1 MADTDACR
9 RRRGRAASHAR
20 PSFRVR
26 LVRRLHRL
34 GLCALVI
41 CGCASS
47 DTEQAWRTASATR
60 PRDASDSLH
69 LRVNLTAGSLRVSP
83 ADEGELYDYSM
94 RYDAAHYNVERSFDS
109 VSHTLSLRLDG
120 GRRPLQGP
128 SGNEKEHARLSLGV
142 ARGVPL
148 DVALRLG
155 AVEADLD
162 LGGLAVDQLTV
173 ESAAS
178 NTALRFATPNPRRMR
193 SLRFDVGAASIEAT
207 GIGNA
212 NVEHI
217 DVDCGAGSLT
227 LDFSGAWAADVDA
240 RLRVRL
246 GTVTLRVPRD
256 VGVRARAEVTL
267 GTFEHEGFREQDGMH
282 YSANW
287 EGAQRRLTIDA
298 SMLIGTLEIERID

>member
-1 MADTDACR
+1 MR
-9 RRRGRAASHAR
+9 RS
-20 PSFRVR
+20 
-26 LVRRLHRL
+26 L
-34 GLCALVI
+34 GLVVVSVLLG
-41 CGCASS
+41 CGYAS
-47 DTEQAWRTASATR
+47 DGAQAWRTTSAVR
-60 PRDASDSLH
+60 PRDASDSLR
-69 LRVNLTAGSLRVSP
+69 LRVNLTGGSLRVSP
-83 ADEGELYDYSM
+83 ADDGELYDYSM
-94 RYDAAHYNVERSFDS
+94 RYDAAHYDVEGRFDS
-109 VSHTLSLRLDG
+109 ASHTLSLRLDG
-120 GRRPLQGP
+120 GRRPFRGL
-128 SGNEKEHARLSLGV
+128 SEDENERSRLSLGV

-193 SLRFDVGAASIEAT
+193 SLRFDVGAAAIEAT
-207 GIGNA
+207 GVGNA

-217 DVDCGAGSLT
+217 DVDCGAGALT

-246 GTVTLRVPRD
+246 GAVTLRVPRD
-256 VGVRARAEVTL
+256 IGVRARVDVTL
-267 GTFEHEGFREQDGMH
+267 GTFDHDGFREQDGVH

-287 EGAQRRLTIDA
+287 DGAKRRLTIDA
-298 SMLIGTLEIERID
+298 SMLVGTLEIERID

>member
-1 MADTDACR
+1 M
-9 RRRGRAASHAR
+9 
-20 PSFRVR
+20 
-26 LVRRLHRL
+26 RRLA
-34 GLCALVI
+34 GLALV
-41 CGCASS
+41 GLVVTAACASS
-47 DTEQAWRTASATR
+47 DTEQAWRTTSAAR

-69 LRVNLTAGSLRVSP
+69 LRVNLTGGSLRVSP
-83 ADEGELYDYSM
+83 ADDGELYDYSM
-94 RYDAAHYNVERSFDS
+94 RYDAAHYNVERSFDT

-120 GRRPLQGP
+120 GRRPLRGL
-128 SGNEKEHARLSLGV
+128 SENEKEHARLSLGV

-178 NTALRFATPNPRRMR
+178 NTELRFATPNPRRMR
-193 SLRFDVGAASIEAT
+193 SLRFDVGAAAIEAT
-207 GIGNA
+207 GVGNA
-212 NVEHI
+212 NVEQI

-246 GTVTLRVPRD
+246 GAVTLRVPRD
-256 VGVRARAEVTL
+256 VGVRARADVTL
-267 GTFEHEGFREQDGMH
+267 GTFEADGFREQDGVH

-287 EGAQRRLTIDA
+287 EGAKRRLTIDA
-298 SMLIGTLEIERID
+298 SMLVGTLEIERID